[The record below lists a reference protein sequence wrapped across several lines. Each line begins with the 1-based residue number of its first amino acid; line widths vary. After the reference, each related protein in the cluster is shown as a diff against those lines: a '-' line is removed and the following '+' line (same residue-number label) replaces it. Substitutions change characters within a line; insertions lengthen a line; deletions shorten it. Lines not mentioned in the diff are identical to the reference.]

1 MMARV
6 IKFKRRR
13 RRIPGNVFL
22 PVILAF
28 GVLLNFVDWESMD
41 PSSTDPADL
50 PRVLRGGDALNSG
63 RHGLGGFASAPR
75 LDATSSSQPGR
86 LIDQVTKVRDGDT
99 IVVGL
104 IPVRIAN
111 LDCAESGT
119 YQGEVATQL
128 AKKLTS
134 GATMTCELEGR
145 RSYDREVGV
154 CTLPDGRDFG
164 EVLVA
169 AGACDR
175 W

>member
-1 MMARV
+1 MARV

-22 PVILAF
+22 PVILAL
-28 GVLLNFVDWESMD
+28 GVLLNFVDWKSFAPIPQD
-41 PSSTDPADL
+41 QSSL

-63 RHGLGGFASAPR
+63 QHGLGGFASAPR
-75 LDATSSSQPGR
+75 PDATSKSQPGR
-86 LIDQVTKVRDGDT
+86 LIDQVTRVRDGDT

-104 IPVRIAN
+104 VPVRIAN

-119 YQGEVATQL
+119 YQGELATQL
-128 AKKLTS
+128 ARKLTS

-154 CTLPDGRDFG
+154 CSLPDGRDFG
-164 EVLVA
+164 EVLIA

>member
-1 MMARV
+1 MAKV
-6 IKFKRRR
+6 LHFKRNRR
-13 RRIPGNVFL
+13 RSIPRNVFL
-22 PVILAF
+22 PVFLAL
-28 GVLLNFVDWESMD
+28 GVLLNFVDWSALD
-41 PSSTDPADL
+41 QSSDVPG

-63 RHGLGGFASAPR
+63 QHGLGGFASAPR
-75 LDATSSSQPGR
+75 PDATSRSQPGR
-86 LIDQVTKVRDGDT
+86 LIDRVTRVRDGDT

-134 GATMTCELEGR
+134 GATMTCDLEGR

-164 EVLVA
+164 KVLIA
-169 AGACDR
+169 AGACER